1 MTDLNLSHLLTA
13 PRANTVLLGGDVSP
27 AELARHAVG
36 LANAKGGTL
45 VVGVTLEGTLEG
57 ASDVHPLQ
65 LTHAVFELTH
75 GRLTVHCASNTL
87 DGKPLLIVSVPKSPI
102 VLATPQGEVLHW
114 NGHRLEP
121 LGAAEAEP
129 APEPDF
135 TATVPPTSSL
145 SDLDPLE
152 VHRLRSVLGS
162 RRGAQLAELPDLDL
176 LRALGVLDGDQ
187 PNLAG
192 ILLAGTARALQR
204 YVPQSE
210 LDYYFHETADLEFEF
225 RETILKSLPAL
236 LERLRELIQAR
247 NRYKSLQVGL
257 FRIEVW
263 DFDEVVYRE
272 AILNAL
278 VHRDYTSRDTVQI
291 HHHPDRLEVSN
302 PGSFAGGVNPDNILR
317 HAPKRRNPV
326 LAEALA
332 RLGYIERA
340 GIGVD
345 RMYRLLLQHGKE
357 PPEYTSYTDSV
368 VLMLRN
374 PEFDEGFTRFVARKQ
389 EEMGA
394 LTLDTLIV
402 LSNLKREREADRE
415 TLSCALQLTP
425 DKLPRLLRP
434 LEDAGLI
441 ERQVMPERWTLSR
454 EALSAIGVQG
464 VASSIASGRGLSGV
478 STRSASVNRQN
489 MRSPRAS
496 ATSSLSR
503 SAREQR
509 VAYREGVLALVD
521 AQGSVANRDVRTLL
535 GLSLN
540 SASHLLRA
548 MVREGSLNRIGLT
561 PKAARYQRVSVS
573 SSKN

>member
-1 MTDLNLSHLLTA
+1 MTETSLHNLLSA
-13 PRANTVLLGGDVSP
+13 PKANTVLLAGDVSP

-45 VVGVTLEGTLEG
+45 VVGVDRDGKLEG
-57 ASDVHPLQ
+57 AQDLHPLQ

-87 DGKPLLIVSVPKSPI
+87 EGKPLLVVSVPKSPF

-114 NGHRLEP
+114 NGKSLEP
-121 LGAAEAEP
+121 LGASESEP
-129 APEPDF
+129 MPEPDF
-135 TATVPPTSSL
+135 TASVPPTSSL

-152 VHRLRSVLGS
+152 VHRLRSVLGT

-176 LRALGVLDGDQ
+176 LRAVGLLEGEQ

-210 LDYYFHETADLEFEF
+210 LDYYHHATPDLEFEF
-225 RETILKSLPAL
+225 RETIQKPLPAL
-236 LERLRELIQAR
+236 LERLRELVQAR
-247 NRYKSLQVGL
+247 NQYKSLQVGL

-291 HHHPDRLEVSN
+291 HHHPDRLEISN
-302 PGSFAGGVNPDNILR
+302 PGGFAGGISADNILR

-357 PPEYTSYTDSV
+357 PPEYTSYADSV
-368 VLMLRN
+368 VLTLRN
-374 PEFDEGFTRFVARKQ
+374 PEFDEGFARFVARKQ

-402 LSNLKREREADRE
+402 LANLKREREADKDA
-415 TLSCALQLTP
+415 LSKALQLAP
-425 DKLPRLLRP
+425 AGLPRLLRP

-441 ERQVMPERWTLSR
+441 ARQQDTWTLSA
-454 EALSAIGVQG
+454 EALAAIGSSSRSGLQSRATLGVQ
-464 VASSIASGRGLSGV
+464 
-478 STRSASVNRQN
+478 TRATLAKPTLRNTL
-489 MRSPRAS
+489 
-496 ATSSLSR
+496 TSSKPER
-503 SAREQR
+503 TARQARAELRQT
-509 VAYREGVLALVD
+509 VLGLLKRTD
-521 AQGSVANRDVRTLL
+521 SIANRDVRAAL
-535 GLSLN
+535 GLTLN
-540 SASHLLRA
+540 GASHLLRA
-548 MVREGSLNRIGLT
+548 MVREGLLTRIGPT
-561 PKAARYQRVSVS
+561 PKATRYQKV
-573 SSKN
+573 

>member
-1 MTDLNLSHLLTA
+1 VTEASLHNLLSA
-13 PRANTVLLGGDVSP
+13 PKANTVLLAGDVSP

-45 VVGVTLEGTLEG
+45 VVGVDRDGKLEG
-57 ASDVHPLQ
+57 AQDLHPLQ

-87 DGKPLLIVSVPKSPI
+87 EGKPLLVVSVPKSPF

-114 NGHRLEP
+114 NGKTLEP
-121 LGAAEAEP
+121 LGASESEP
-129 APEPDF
+129 MPEPDF
-135 TATVPPTSSL
+135 TASVPPTSSL

-152 VHRLRSVLGS
+152 VHRLRSVLGT

-176 LRALGVLDGDQ
+176 LRAVGLLEGEQ

-210 LDYYFHETADLEFEF
+210 LDYYHHATPDLEFEF
-225 RETILKSLPAL
+225 RETIQKPLPAL
-236 LERLRELIQAR
+236 LERLRELVQAR
-247 NRYKSLQVGL
+247 NQYKSLQVGL
-257 FRIEVW
+257 FRIEIW

-291 HHHPDRLEVSN
+291 HHHPDRLEISN
-302 PGSFAGGVNPDNILR
+302 PGGFAGGISADNILR

-357 PPEYTSYTDSV
+357 PPEYTSYADSV
-368 VLMLRN
+368 VLTLRN
-374 PEFDEGFTRFVARKQ
+374 PEFDEGFARFVARKQ

-402 LSNLKREREADRE
+402 LANLKREREADKDA
-415 TLSCALQLTP
+415 LSRALQLAP
-425 DKLPRLLRP
+425 ASLPRLLRP

-441 ERQVMPERWTLSR
+441 ARQQDTWTLSV
-454 EALSAIGVQG
+454 EALAAIG
-464 VASSIASGRGLSGV
+464 SSSRSGLQSRAALGAQA
-478 STRSASVNRQN
+478 RA
-489 MRSPRAS
+489 AS
-496 ATSSLSR
+496 AKPALRNAPTASKPER
-503 SAREQR
+503 TARQVRAELRQT
-509 VAYREGVLALVD
+509 VLGLLKRTD
-521 AQGSVANRDVRTLL
+521 SIANRDVRAAL
-535 GLSLN
+535 GLTLN
-540 SASHLLRA
+540 GASHLLRA
-548 MVREGSLNRIGLT
+548 MVREGLLTRIGPT
-561 PKAARYQRVSVS
+561 PKATRYQ
-573 SSKN
+573 KA

>member
-1 MTDLNLSHLLTA
+1 VTEPSLHNLLSA
-13 PRANTVLLGGDVSP
+13 PRANTVLLAGDVSP

-45 VVGVTLEGTLEG
+45 VVGVDRDGKLEG
-57 ASDVHPLQ
+57 AQDLHPLQ

-87 DGKPLLIVSVPKSPI
+87 EGKPLLVVSVPKSPF

-114 NGHRLEP
+114 NGKSLEP
-121 LGAAEAEP
+121 LGASESEP
-129 APEPDF
+129 MPEPDF
-135 TATVPPTSSL
+135 TASVPPTSSL

-152 VHRLRSVLGS
+152 VHRLRSVLGT

-176 LRALGVLDGDQ
+176 LRAVGLLEGEQ

-210 LDYYFHETADLEFEF
+210 LDYYHHATPDLEFEF
-225 RETILKSLPAL
+225 RETIQKPLPAL
-236 LERLRELIQAR
+236 LERLRELVQAR
-247 NRYKSLQVGL
+247 NQYKSLQVGL

-278 VHRDYTSRDTVQI
+278 VHRDYIARDTVQI
-291 HHHPDRLEVSN
+291 HHHPDRLEISN
-302 PGSFAGGVNPDNILR
+302 PGGFAGGISAGNILR

-357 PPEYTSYTDSV
+357 PPEYTSYADSV
-368 VLMLRN
+368 VLSLRN
-374 PEFDEGFTRFVARKQ
+374 PEFDEGFARFVARKQ
-389 EEMGA
+389 EEIGA

-402 LSNLKREREADRE
+402 LSNLKREREADRDA
-415 TLSCALQLTP
+415 LSRALQLAPTS
-425 DKLPRLLRP
+425 LPRLLRP
-434 LEDAGLI
+434 LEEAGLI
-441 ERQVMPERWTLSR
+441 EHHQDARHQDIWTLSR
-454 EALSAIGVQG
+454 EALAAISASSRSGVQTRVSAPPKSTSRRG
-464 VASSIASGRGLSGV
+464 SEPSRPERTARQIRAELRRTVLEMVEGAGSIA
-478 STRSASVNRQN
+478 NREV
-489 MRSPRAS
+489 RA
-496 ATSSLSR
+496 A
-503 SAREQR
+503 
-509 VAYREGVLALVD
+509 
-521 AQGSVANRDVRTLL
+521 L
-535 GLSLN
+535 GLTLN
-540 SASHLLRA
+540 GASHLLRA
-548 MVREGSLNRIGLT
+548 MVREGLLSRTGPT
-561 PKAARYQRVSVS
+561 PKETRYE
-573 SSKN
+573 KA

>member
-1 MTDLNLSHLLTA
+1 VTETSLHNLLSA
-13 PRANTVLLGGDVSP
+13 PKANTVLLAGNVSP

-45 VVGVTLEGTLEG
+45 VVGVDRDGKLEG
-57 ASDVHPLQ
+57 AQDLHPLQ

-87 DGKPLLIVSVPKSPI
+87 EGKPLLVVSVPKSPF

-114 NGHRLEP
+114 NGKSLEP
-121 LGAAEAEP
+121 LGASESEP
-129 APEPDF
+129 MPEPDF
-135 TATVPPTSSL
+135 TASVPPTSSL

-152 VHRLRSVLGS
+152 VHRLRSVLGT

-176 LRALGVLDGDQ
+176 LRAVGLLEGEQ

-210 LDYYFHETADLEFEF
+210 LDYYHHATPDLEFEF
-225 RETILKSLPAL
+225 RETIQKPLPAL
-236 LERLRELIQAR
+236 LERLRELVQAR
-247 NRYKSLQVGL
+247 NQYKSLQVGL

-291 HHHPDRLEVSN
+291 HHHPDRLEISN
-302 PGSFAGGVNPDNILR
+302 PGGFAGGISADNILR

-357 PPEYTSYTDSV
+357 PPEYTSYADSV
-368 VLMLRN
+368 VLTLRN
-374 PEFDEGFTRFVARKQ
+374 PEFDEGFARFVARKQ

-402 LSNLKREREADRE
+402 LANLKREREADRDA
-415 TLSCALQLTP
+415 LSRALQLAPTS
-425 DKLPRLLRP
+425 LPRLLRP

-441 ERQVMPERWTLSR
+441 ERNQDTWTLSR
-454 EALSAIGVQG
+454 EALAAIGTTSRLGVQARSTLG
-464 VASSIASGRGLSGV
+464 LQARAIPPKPASRRAPEPSRPERTA
-478 STRSASVNRQN
+478 RQA
-489 MRSPRAS
+489 RAELRQ
-496 ATSSLSR
+496 T
-503 SAREQR
+503 
-509 VAYREGVLALVD
+509 VLRLVD
-521 AQGSVANRDVRTLL
+521 RAGSIANRDVRAAL

-540 SASHLLRA
+540 GASHLLRA
-548 MVREGSLNRIGLT
+548 MVREGLLTRTGPT
-561 PKAARYQRVSVS
+561 PKETRYESA
-573 SSKN
+573 